1 VTASASQYCSLH
13 CSSEHT
19 AVVHTAV
26 PVREHMP
33 VQHRRMYSAIT
44 HIFAS
49 TSTPVATHCT
59 HILHTHMHNHANKQY
74 IIVDEGHRMKDAQSK
89 FAQTLG
95 SVYRSRSR
103 LLLTG
108 TPLQNDLAELWA
120 LLNFLLPNIF
130 NSVDTFDQWFNQ
142 PFASFR
148 GAGASSSSGAGS
160 SGNGNGAQGS
170 DAQDSLEISAE
181 ERMLVSHSES
191 ITTI

>member
-1 VTASASQYCSLH
+1 
-13 CSSEHT
+13 
-19 AVVHTAV
+19 
-26 PVREHMP
+26 
-33 VQHRRMYSAIT
+33 
-44 HIFAS
+44 
-49 TSTPVATHCT
+49 
-59 HILHTHMHNHANKQY
+59 
-74 IIVDEGHRMKDAQSK
+74 MKDAQSK

-160 SGNGNGAQGS
+160 SGAGAQGG

-181 ERMLVSHSES
+181 ERMLVSHTRS
-191 ITTI
+191 ITSIYYCHIIADVVLLLCCAQCLL

>member
-1 VTASASQYCSLH
+1 
-13 CSSEHT
+13 
-19 AVVHTAV
+19 
-26 PVREHMP
+26 
-33 VQHRRMYSAIT
+33 
-44 HIFAS
+44 
-49 TSTPVATHCT
+49 
-59 HILHTHMHNHANKQY
+59 
-74 IIVDEGHRMKDAQSK
+74 MKDAQSK

-148 GAGASSSSGAGS
+148 GAGASSSSSGGAGS
-160 SGNGNGAQGS
+160 SANGGGAQSG

-181 ERMLVSHSES
+181 ERMLVSHSFYY
-191 ITTI
+191 IVNTVQYNLL